1 MKRHPIDPLS
11 FVLGAFFLITGL
23 VFAFGGDAS
32 KLHIAWF
39 WPVVLGVTGIGLMLL
54 TARSVRPDRQAVAA
68 EPATLDAAVQAESAP
83 FEAADPAPFEAAG
96 DQSPSEAAGDQSPSE
111 PGGDQSPSE
120 PGPDGLDR

>member
-39 WPVVLGVTGIGLMLL
+39 WPVVLGVTGLGLMLL
-54 TARSVRPDRQAVAA
+54 TVRSVRPER
-68 EPATLDAAVQAESAP
+68 ATVP
-83 FEAADPAPFEAAG
+83 AADSFPPEMEG
-96 DQSPSEAAGDQSPSE
+96 DETVHEEPKGTE
-111 PGGDQSPSE
+111 PGTDELG
-120 PGPDGLDR
+120 R

>member
-39 WPVVLGVTGIGLMLL
+39 WPVVLGVTGLGLMLL
-54 TARSVRPDRQAVAA
+54 TVRSVRPERQSVPVAGPVP
-68 EPATLDAAVQAESAP
+68 PADEQ
-83 FEAADPAPFEAAG
+83 D
-96 DQSPSEAAGDQSPSE
+96 E
-111 PGGDQSPSE
+111 PGDDAGHTE
-120 PGPDGLDR
+120 LDS